1 MTDNDISSHADDE
14 ISLVDLFAVLLAH
27 RRLIIVSTLVA
38 LALAVLAYFV
48 YPAYSLAKAERE
60 RIVEVNARL
69 MLDAGVKSSVGEV
82 EGNNFI
88 LQSLNDPATILAAL
102 RESGYE
108 KLGGISLGSADGQ
121 DSALYAVRRRLIEN
135 KSATGAS
142 LKETSRMYVVALE
155 KGVVS
160 IIFKN
165 GEPDRARVFVE
176 ALLNKA
182 EDELQ
187 QFVLPY
193 VEDVV
198 DAYERLLETAN
209 PSEAIEASIAQGYHD
224 YIAAKKMVEGT
235 SSPLVILRKPYL
247 LIPEF
252 SIDEFRADTL
262 KKGVLLVFGVF
273 FMAVFGAFVLQ
284 YIESVKKDP
293 AAMAKIRDAMGRPR
307 S

>member
-176 ALLNKA
+176 
-182 EDELQ
+182 
-187 QFVLPY
+187 
-193 VEDVV
+193 
-198 DAYERLLETAN
+198 
-209 PSEAIEASIAQGYHD
+209 
-224 YIAAKKMVEGT
+224 
-235 SSPLVILRKPYL
+235 
-247 LIPEF
+247 
-252 SIDEFRADTL
+252 
-262 KKGVLLVFGVF
+262 
-273 FMAVFGAFVLQ
+273 
-284 YIESVKKDP
+284 
-293 AAMAKIRDAMGRPR
+293 
-307 S
+307 